1 VVVLMPE
8 TEDDTQGLL
17 QKPTP
22 VRRVGRPSLRG
33 NRLVLR
39 MSASYSA
46 REESGTP
53 FAPWQP
59 MRMVNEHW
67 WSVHCVLPDVILD
80 AALITLMPAHFPR
93 IESHNPLSYCFTAGI
108 VLYCD
113 PILGGR
119 MPTVVRTTMSE
130 PANPRQRAAQL
141 IDEGIAAIRA
151 GDQMR
156 ARQLLSQAVQLDPQ
170 NERGWL
176 WLSGA
181 LPDAAQRRYC
191 LERVLAINPQNE
203 VAKRGLASLTSAA
216 PPAAPSAS
224 APKPTTPPRSQP
236 VFDPLAPDVT
246 AKRDRPTGAPS
257 PSASVT
263 SSPPP
268 APRPSAQATGSAA
281 TATPESA
288 ESARRAASTIPL
300 PDSAPPATPK
310 PAEPRQRLP
319 ESSPAASPVD
329 PLASLRPGSGAKRS
343 SLLRRPGVPG
353 KIETSATP
361 TDTTTVQPKKR
372 SRTLIIA
379 LLGVLVVV
387 ALLIVGSVYLYPELL
402 APLRSPEEASAPT
415 AEPEPASP
423 TPVPTPTSIPTA
435 TPLPTPTPADVRELI
450 REANELAASG
460 SLGQAVE
467 RYTEA
472 IRADPSSFEAYFG
485 RAQVNF
491 NLSLFQSAIDDFTK
505 ALALDPDNVEAYHQ
519 RARAFYRLNQ
529 YDAAIRDFTEALE
542 RDPNNDVILMRRG
555 VAYRDNRQYDEALA
569 DFDQSLQLN
578 PDVSFTYYH
587 RALLFQATGKLD
599 RARAD
604 FDRALTIAPEYR
616 LAFVGR
622 GLLRLEQRDARGAL
636 SDCSRAIELDATEID
651 AYLCRARAA
660 IALKDY
666 RTAIADLDVVIARDP
681 DNADAYRERGR
692 AHQAL
697 RDVTEAR
704 ADYQR
709 AAELYRVQG
718 RTEDLAEVE
727 KLLAAL
733 R

>member
-1 VVVLMPE
+1 
-8 TEDDTQGLL
+8 
-17 QKPTP
+17 
-22 VRRVGRPSLRG
+22 
-33 NRLVLR
+33 
-39 MSASYSA
+39 
-46 REESGTP
+46 
-53 FAPWQP
+53 
-59 MRMVNEHW
+59 
-67 WSVHCVLPDVILD
+67 
-80 AALITLMPAHFPR
+80 MPA
-93 IESHNPLSYCFTAGI
+93 
-108 VLYCD
+108 
-113 PILGGR
+113 
-119 MPTVVRTTMSE
+119 VVQTTMSE
-130 PANPRQRAAQL
+130 SANPRQRAAQL

-216 PPAAPSAS
+216 PPTAPSAS
-224 APKPTTPPRSQP
+224 ASKPITPPRSQP

-246 AKRDRPTGAPS
+246 TKRDRPTSAP
-257 PSASVT
+257 PPIASIA

-268 APRPSAQATGSAA
+268 APRPSAQATRSA
-281 TATPESA
+281 TTETPESA
-288 ESARRAASTIPL
+288 ESARRTAGAPPL
-300 PDSAPPATPK
+300 PGGTPPAAPR

-319 ESSPAASPVD
+319 ESPSAAPPID
-329 PLASLRPGSGAKRS
+329 PLASLRPGSGAKHS

-353 KIETSATP
+353 KSASSTAP
-361 TDTTTVQPKKR
+361 TVATTVQLGKR
-372 SRTLIIA
+372 SRTLFVA
-379 LLGVLVVV
+379 LFGVLVVI
-387 ALLIVGSVYLYPELL
+387 ALLIAGGVYLYPELL
-402 APLRSPEEASAPT
+402 TPLRPTEGASVPT

-423 TPVPTPTSIPTA
+423 TPVPTPTSIPTV

-450 REANELAASG
+450 READELAANG
-460 SLGQAVE
+460 NLGQAVE

-491 NLSLFQSAIDDFTK
+491 NLSLFQNAVDDYTK
-505 ALALDPDNVEAYHQ
+505 ALDLDPDNVEAYHQ

-587 RALLFQATGKLD
+587 RALLFQATGEFD

-704 ADYQR
+704 SDYQR

-718 RTEDLAEVE
+718 RTQDLAEVE

>member
-1 VVVLMPE
+1 
-8 TEDDTQGLL
+8 
-17 QKPTP
+17 
-22 VRRVGRPSLRG
+22 
-33 NRLVLR
+33 
-39 MSASYSA
+39 
-46 REESGTP
+46 
-53 FAPWQP
+53 
-59 MRMVNEHW
+59 
-67 WSVHCVLPDVILD
+67 
-80 AALITLMPAHFPR
+80 
-93 IESHNPLSYCFTAGI
+93 
-108 VLYCD
+108 
-113 PILGGR
+113 
-119 MPTVVRTTMSE
+119 MSE
-130 PANPRQRAAQL
+130 SANPRQRAALL

-151 GDQMR
+151 DDQMR

-203 VAKRGLASLTSAA
+203 VAKRGLASLASAA
-216 PPAAPSAS
+216 SPPAPSTGTV
-224 APKPTTPPRSQP
+224 KPVTPPHSQP

-246 AKRDRPTGAPS
+246 TKRDRPAGAPS
-257 PSASVT
+257 SSTPAA
-263 SSPPP
+263 SPPP
-268 APRPSAQATGSAA
+268 PTSRPSAQATGSTA
-281 TATPESA
+281 TATPELA
-288 ESARRAASTIPL
+288 ENARQATGAHPL
-300 PDSAPPATPK
+300 PGGTPSAVLK

-319 ESSPAASPVD
+319 ESPPAPSPVD
-329 PLASLRPGSGAKRS
+329 PLASLRPGSGTKRS
-343 SLLRRPGVPG
+343 SLLRRPGIPG
-353 KIETSATP
+353 RSDSGAAP
-361 TDTTTVQPKKR
+361 TDAAAVQPKKR
-372 SRTLIIA
+372 SRTFVYTLI
-379 LLGVLVVV
+379 GVLVVV
-387 ALLIVGSVYLYPELL
+387 ALLIASGVYLYPELL
-402 APLRSPEEASAPT
+402 TPLRSTEEASAPT
-415 AEPEPASP
+415 AAPEPPQP
-423 TPVPTPTSIPTA
+423 TPLPTPTSIPTA
-435 TPLPTPTPADVRELI
+435 TPLPTPTLADVRELI
-450 REANELAASG
+450 REAEELAAGG

-491 NLSLFQSAIDDFTK
+491 NLSLFQSAIDDYTK
-505 ALALDPDNVEAYHQ
+505 ALELDPDSVEAYHQ

-529 YDAAIRDFTEALE
+529 YEAAIRDFTEALE

-587 RALLFQATGKLD
+587 RALLFQATGQLD
-599 RARAD
+599 RARTD

-636 SDCSRAIELDATEID
+636 SDCSRAIELDATAID

-660 IALKDY
+660 IALRDY

-692 AHQAL
+692 AYQVL
-697 RDVTEAR
+697 RDVAEAR

-709 AAELYRVQG
+709 AAELYRTQG